1 MKILTKRFGLLE
13 ADPEKVL
20 AFPYGLI
27 GFSEYKQYLVIDVE
41 GGDGCLK
48 LLQSLDEPGLEFLIM
63 DPRCVFPDYDPELYP
78 ADVAGLEVDSPD
90 DLMLMVVVTVPKDV
104 RKMTA
109 NLQAPLVINP
119 KRRLGKQVVL
129 ASPEY
134 TTKHSVL
141 KALASQVRRTG

>member
-1 MKILTKRFGLLE
+1 MKILTKRFGLVE
-13 ADPEKVL
+13 VDPSKAL
-20 AFPYGLI
+20 TFPDGLI
-27 GFSEYKQYLVIDVE
+27 GFSEYKDYLVIDLE
-41 GGDGCLK
+41 AGDGSLK
-48 LLQSLDEPGLEFLIM
+48 LLQSIDEPTLEFVIL
-63 DPRCVFPDYDPELYP
+63 DPRCVFLNYDPELYP
-78 ADVAGLEVDSPD
+78 NDLAGLQVDSPD
-90 DLMLMVVVTVPKDV
+90 ELMLLVVVTVPKDV

-109 NLQAPLVINP
+109 NLQAPLVVNP